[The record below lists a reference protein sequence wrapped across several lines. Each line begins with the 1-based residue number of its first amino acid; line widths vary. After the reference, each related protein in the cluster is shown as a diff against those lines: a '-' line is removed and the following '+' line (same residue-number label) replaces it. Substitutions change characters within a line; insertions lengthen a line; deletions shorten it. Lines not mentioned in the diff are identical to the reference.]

1 MINPAQVRFER
12 LIQEKRDEIIAIAD
26 KHGAYNLRIFGS
38 IARGEATEKSDI
50 DLLIDRDLT
59 RTSPWF
65 PAGLKLDLEDLLGV
79 SVDVGTVN
87 SLKTRIRERVLS
99 EAKPL

>member
-1 MINPAQVRFER
+1 MI
-12 LIQEKRDEIIAIAD
+12 
-26 KHGAYNLRIFGS
+26 S
-38 IARGEATEKSDI
+38 RGEATEKIDI

-87 SLKTRIRERVLS
+87 SLKTRIRERVWS

>member
-1 MINPAQVRFER
+1 MINPAQARFER